1 MARLAGKVA
10 LITGAASGIGKACA
24 CRFAHEGARVIA
36 ADIRECEETLA
47 EISRESGFCRSEL
60 HDVTD
65 ESSWVKLIATLQ
77 SACGRLDVLVNN
89 AGIVIAGALTETR
102 LADWRRQHGVN
113 ADGVFLG
120 MKHALPLMRAGGGGA
135 IVNVSSTAALK
146 GAAGLAA
153 YAASKGS
160 VRALSRSMAL
170 ECANLKD
177 GVRVNSIYPGVI
189 ATPIYDTLEG
199 VPHQLAEE
207 SGKRPLARDPD
218 ALATA
223 FVPLGMK
230 GQPEDIAAAALYL
243 ASDEARYVTGAELV
257 VDGGLSVA

>member
-10 LITGAASGIGKACA
+10 LITGGASGIGKACA
-24 CRFAHEGARVIA
+24 CRFAREGARVIV
-36 ADIRECEETLA
+36 ADIRECEATLA
-47 EISRESGFCRSEL
+47 QICREGGFGRSEL

-65 ESSWVKLIATLQ
+65 EISWARLIAALR
-77 SACGRLDVLVNN
+77 SEYGRLDVLLNN
-89 AGIVIAGALTETR
+89 AGIVIAGALTEMC
-102 LADWRRQHGVN
+102 LADWRRQQAVN

-170 ECANLKD
+170 QCANLKD

-189 ATPIYDTLEG
+189 DTPIYDTLEG
-199 VPHQLAEE
+199 VSRQLEDH
-207 SGKRPLARDPD
+207 SGKKPLARDPD

-223 FVPLGMK
+223 FVPLGVK
-230 GQPEDIAAAALYL
+230 GQPEDIA
-243 ASDEARYVTGAELV
+243 
-257 VDGGLSVA
+257 